1 MRHFQAFL
9 LFLCLTIA
17 YAKRVN
23 LTVGLVAMTDRMSA
37 NPDYE
42 VSTKQKSYFKFNFFF
57 LCLSQEYDWNQQT
70 QSTILSSF
78 FWGYVFTQVPAG
90 QLAERFGPK
99 MIIFFAM
106 LISSILT
113 MLTPIC
119 ASMGGWQVNCDL
131 LRSLDKLR

>member
-1 MRHFQAFL
+1 M
-9 LFLCLTIA
+9 LT
-17 YAKRVN
+17 
-23 LTVGLVAMTDRMSA
+23 MSDR
-37 NPDYE
+37 
-42 VSTKQKSYFKFNFFF
+42 
-57 LCLSQEYDWNQQT
+57 LGQEYDWNQQT

-119 ASMGGWQVNCDL
+119 ASFGGWKVCITRNVCTVKPVNMDPL
-131 LRSLDKLR
+131 PI